1 MKKLL
6 QFFGK
11 YEWNSLLH
19 FKLDLIFSEVLRNHE
34 TGPEL
39 LKALFEESHFLNY
52 ITQLIRSED
61 YQLKNETGRRIE
73 RGFMPY
79 IIRFID
85 TLEGMREKST
95 YIDQQ
100 IKKFGEEEWTEVWK
114 DKIQPKKNKYAKQLG
129 GHNPNQKQI
138 PMKKEE
144 DTLTSSINS
153 KYTSYEKGDKETQKT
168 NEDVD
173 QPEEDILNKRE
184 TEDDDDDDTDL
195 GSRRTQMLGSIDN
208 SGDKHRNLYIQT
220 TTQDDDEPDSS
231 FKAWNVSNPEDE
243 LQKEKEKKGPGLT
256 MEELS
261 NEFDFAR
268 VEEEKFDDF
277 DSQRVHDEGFSA
289 DEFGEYQKGEE
300 FFDAQGPEEAREVGA
315 NEDEDYNDYNFWKVD
330 VGANYDLDKLMRD
343 M

>member
-1 MKKLL
+1 MDTISGAELQPFGPARLSIVEMIGDVIKLNVVNLNAKIIQTNVMKKLL

-129 GHNPNQKQI
+129 GHNPN
-138 PMKKEE
+138 
-144 DTLTSSINS
+144 
-153 KYTSYEKGDKETQKT
+153 
-168 NEDVD
+168 
-173 QPEEDILNKRE
+173 
-184 TEDDDDDDTDL
+184 
-195 GSRRTQMLGSIDN
+195 
-208 SGDKHRNLYIQT
+208 
-220 TTQDDDEPDSS
+220 
-231 FKAWNVSNPEDE
+231 
-243 LQKEKEKKGPGLT
+243 
-256 MEELS
+256 
-261 NEFDFAR
+261 
-268 VEEEKFDDF
+268 
-277 DSQRVHDEGFSA
+277 
-289 DEFGEYQKGEE
+289 
-300 FFDAQGPEEAREVGA
+300 
-315 NEDEDYNDYNFWKVD
+315 
-330 VGANYDLDKLMRD
+330 
-343 M
+343 

>member
-1 MKKLL
+1 
-6 QFFGK
+6 
-11 YEWNSLLH
+11 
-19 FKLDLIFSEVLRNHE
+19 
-34 TGPEL
+34 
-39 LKALFEESHFLNY
+39 
-52 ITQLIRSED
+52 
-61 YQLKNETGRRIE
+61 
-73 RGFMPY
+73 
-79 IIRFID
+79 
-85 TLEGMREKST
+85 
-95 YIDQQ
+95 
-100 IKKFGEEEWTEVWK
+100 
-114 DKIQPKKNKYAKQLG
+114 
-129 GHNPNQKQI
+129 
-138 PMKKEE
+138 MKKEE